1 MHLVASLIA
10 VMAILSPSAPRWGSD
25 IPPGPGPAAESTALA
40 AAPTAAQPAAA
51 DARRAAADADP
62 PAAAAPLCEPGQ
74 RYRPPVEAPVTDPFR
89 APLTPFGPGNRGL
102 EYRTRAGQTVRAI
115 GAGVVTF
122 AGSIGGSRYV
132 TVSHADGLRSSYSY
146 LAEILVAERQVL
158 ATGAP
163 LGRAGPSFHLGVR
176 CGDAYLDPAA
186 LIGPGGG
193 RWRAR
198 LVPDGRFPRR

>member
-1 MHLVASLIA
+1 MPLVASLIA
-10 VMAILSPSAPRWGSD
+10 VTALLSPSAPRWASD
-25 IPPGPGPAAESTALA
+25 IPPGPVPAAASTALP
-40 AAPTAAQPAAA
+40 AAPTAAQPAPAGGSA
-51 DARRAAADADP
+51 SAAAG
-62 PAAAAPLCEPGQ
+62 AAPICEPGQ
-74 RYRPPVEAPVTDPFR
+74 RYRSPVQAPVTDPFR

-102 EYRTRAGQTVRAI
+102 EYGTRAGQTVRAI

-146 LAEILVAERQVL
+146 LAEILVDEREVV

-163 LGRAGPSFHLGVR
+163 VGRAGPSFHLGVR

>member
-1 MHLVASLIA
+1 VHLAASLIA
-10 VMAILSPSAPRWGSD
+10 VMSVLWPSGPRWGSD
-25 IPPGPGPAAESTALA
+25 GPAGPGPAAESTAPG
-40 AAPTAAQPAAA
+40 AAPTDAELAEADAGLPAAG
-51 DARRAAADADP
+51 
-62 PAAAAPLCEPGQ
+62 APICEPGQ

-102 EYRTRAGQTVRAI
+102 EYGTRAGQTVRAI

-132 TVSHADGLRSSYSY
+132 TVSHADGVRSSYSY
-146 LAEILVAERQVL
+146 LAEILVGERQVL

-163 LGRAGPSFHLGVR
+163 LGRAGPTFHLGVR

-186 LIGPGGG
+186 VIGLGSG

-198 LVPDGRFPRR
+198 LVSDRRFPPR

>member
-1 MHLVASLIA
+1 M
-10 VMAILSPSAPRWGSD
+10 
-25 IPPGPGPAAESTALA
+25 
-40 AAPTAAQPAAA
+40 
-51 DARRAAADADP
+51 
-62 PAAAAPLCEPGQ
+62 CEPGQ

-102 EYRTRAGQTVRAI
+102 EYGTRAGQPVRAI

-146 LAEILVAERQVL
+146 LAEILVGERQVL
-158 ATGAP
+158 ATGTP
-163 LGRAGPSFHLGVR
+163 LGRAGSRFHLGVR

-186 LIGPGGG
+186 LIGPGAG

-198 LVPDGRFPRR
+198 LVPDHRFAPR